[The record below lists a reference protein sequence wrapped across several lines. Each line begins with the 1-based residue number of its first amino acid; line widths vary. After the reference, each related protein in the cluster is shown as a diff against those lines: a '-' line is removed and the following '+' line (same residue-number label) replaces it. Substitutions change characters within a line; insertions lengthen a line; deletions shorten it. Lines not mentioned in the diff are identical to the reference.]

1 MATERFERVERL
13 RAALEGLKHRQAQ
26 YDSAKAALSRA
37 ETAFNLAEV
46 VLAAARR
53 EVEHATNENRTD
65 GLD

>member
-13 RAALEGLKHRQAQ
+13 RAALEGLKKRQEQ
-26 YDSAKAALSRA
+26 YDQAKEALSRT
-37 ETAFNLAEV
+37 ETALKLAEV

-53 EVEHATNENRTD
+53 EVENATNENKTD